1 MIELLTNKWIA
12 GPLIALF
19 LCAGMWIAGDVHGHK
34 AQSAKDTKA
43 VAAATARA
51 DTAESAN
58 ATNLA
63 TIQSL
68 REANQRYADA
78 ASLAQA
84 QEQRAEAE
92 LRQQVQANAKALAD
106 AQRRLQETIHAHPD
120 TARWAATRV
129 PADIL
134 RQLTGADAD
143 SHHP

>member
-1 MIELLTNKWIA
+1 MLGLLTNKWIA

-19 LCAGMWIAGDVHGHK
+19 LCAGMWIAGDTHGHRS
-34 AQSAKDTKA
+34 QSAKDAKA
-43 VAAATARA
+43 IAAAITRA
-51 DTAESAN
+51 DIAAAAN

-78 ASLAQA
+78 ASVAQA
-84 QEQRAEAE
+84 QEQRAEKE

-120 TARWAATRV
+120 TARWAAARV

>member
-1 MIELLTNKWIA
+1 MIGLLTNRWIA
-12 GPLIALF
+12 GALGALM
-19 LCAGMWIAGDVHGHK
+19 LCAGMWIAGDAHGHK
-34 AQSAKDTKA
+34 AQSAKDAKA
-43 VAAATARA
+43 IAAAITRA
-51 DTAESAN
+51 DMAEAAN

-68 REANQRYADA
+68 KSANQRYADA
-78 ASLAQA
+78 ARLAQA